1 MTDKSSSS
9 AKKPSRKAMLM
20 TPKDILMMV
29 LFGMALP
36 TWDTYS
42 DVALAYN
49 LISPRC
55 NRYSFGRYMEDNFK
69 QNHTGISFGILKN
82 NLHFC
87 LKYVFCRWFM
97 RI

>member
-1 MTDKSSSS
+1 
-9 AKKPSRKAMLM
+9 MLM

-55 NRYSFGRYMEDNFK
+55 NYYDFGLYMEDNFK
-69 QNHTGISFGILKN
+69 QNHTGISFGILKQ
-82 NLHFC
+82 
-87 LKYVFCRWFM
+87 
-97 RI
+97 

>member
-42 DVALAYN
+42 DVALAFN

-55 NRYSFGRYMEDNFK
+55 NVYSFRSYMRDNFR
-69 QNHTGISFGILKN
+69 QNHTGISFGILKQ
-82 NLHFC
+82 
-87 LKYVFCRWFM
+87 
-97 RI
+97 

>member
-42 DVALAYN
+42 DVALAFN

-55 NRYSFGRYMEDNFK
+55 NVYPFQFYMRDNFK
-69 QNHTGISFGILKN
+69 QNHTGISFGILK
-82 NLHFC
+82 
-87 LKYVFCRWFM
+87 K
-97 RI
+97 